1 MFIFLYYNVLQ
12 SFIVVSP
19 LEKTNCKY
27 TFFISYMQVENDCQ
41 LMGFSNIKNEV
52 EKPNRQHL
60 QLSLQKSNFF
70 SYICIITANS
80 KTIIANY

>member
-1 MFIFLYYNVLQ
+1 
-12 SFIVVSP
+12 
-19 LEKTNCKY
+19 
-27 TFFISYMQVENDCQ
+27 MQVENDCQ